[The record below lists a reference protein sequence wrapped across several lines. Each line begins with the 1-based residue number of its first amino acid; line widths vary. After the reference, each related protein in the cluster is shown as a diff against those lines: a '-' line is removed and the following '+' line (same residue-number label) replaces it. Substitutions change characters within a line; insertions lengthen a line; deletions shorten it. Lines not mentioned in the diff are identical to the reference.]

1 MLTDAGALALA
12 LVASKL
18 AQRPAKGKLTFGLGR
33 AEVLSA
39 QVNGVTLLVLAGLI
53 VAEAI
58 RRLIDPPD
66 VLGGWVLATAIVGIG
81 VNLLATRVLAGARDE
96 GMHVEGAYQH
106 VLTDLYAFL
115 ATALAGAIV
124 LLTGFET
131 ADPLASLV
139 VAGLM
144 LLSGWGLLR
153 DSGRVLIEA
162 APEGIDPD
170 AVGRAMAARPGVLEV
185 HDLHVWEV
193 NPGFPA
199 VSAHV
204 IVSPGADCH
213 ALRRE
218 LSTLLRTEY
227 GLDHSTLQVEHAVRD
242 ELVSIESTP

>member
-1 MLTDAGALALA
+1 MLTDAAALALA

-18 AQRPAKGKLTFGLGR
+18 AKRPAQGKLTFGLGR

-66 VLGGWVLATAIVGIG
+66 VLGGIVLATAVVGIG
-81 VNLLATRVLAGARDE
+81 VNLIATRVLAGSREA

-124 LLTGFET
+124 LLTGFQT

-218 LSTLLRTEY
+218 LSTLLRTAY